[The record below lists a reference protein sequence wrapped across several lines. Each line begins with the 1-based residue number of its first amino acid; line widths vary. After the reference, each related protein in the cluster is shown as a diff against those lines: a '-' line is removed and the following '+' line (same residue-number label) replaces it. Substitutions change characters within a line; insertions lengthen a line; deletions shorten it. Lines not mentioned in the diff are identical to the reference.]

1 MILRVAALL
10 SIAIVRSALAADEA
24 DAVAYS
30 RCTEAARNP
39 KTEPKQAL
47 AACAGPA
54 AQGVPGAQYAMG
66 AILLNSANGE
76 VSPDASMWL
85 EKAVASGH
93 AGAAYVLAQLLAS
106 KGQTAD
112 RARVSDLM
120 ILSACGGYK
129 PALAD
134 FEKVNKTEEQ
144 LPCSPRAD
152 TDFSGEWIGAVKWSK
167 SGPVSAADASTDVRI
182 VIRQGQ
188 PHVFMKYRDWMEVK
202 PGKWRLSQLDETMI
216 LSSLDSGSDFDGIWI
231 EAWDFHLLRLNADEA
246 AVSYMRTVNNRDM
259 PASLS
264 WRTFTTTAQGHI
276 RRSSK

>member
-10 SIAIVRSALAADEA
+10 SIAVVRTAFAADEV
-24 DAVAYS
+24 DAAAYS
-30 RCTEAARNP
+30 RCTEAATNP
-39 KTEPKQAL
+39 KTQPKEAL
-47 AACAGPA
+47 AACSGPA

-66 AILLNSANGE
+66 AILLNSAKGE
-76 VSPDASMWL
+76 VSPEASVWL
-85 EKAVASGH
+85 EKAIASGH
-93 AGAAYVLAQLLAS
+93 AGAAYVLARLLTN

-112 RARVSDLM
+112 RARVTQLM

-134 FEKVNKTEEQ
+134 FEKVNKTKEQ
-144 LPCSPRAD
+144 LKCSPRAD
-152 TDFSGEWIGAVKWSK
+152 TDFSGEWSGAVKWSK
-167 SGPVSAADASTDVRI
+167 SGPVSGADASTDVRI
-182 VIRQGQ
+182 VIGQGQ
-188 PHVFMKYRDWMEVK
+188 PRVFMKYGDWREVK
-202 PGKWRLSQLDETMI
+202 PGKWRLSQLEETMI

-231 EAWDFHLLRLNADEA
+231 EAWDFHLLRLNVDEA